1 MKKVS
6 LLFSMMLMIA
16 APLFAQSE
24 HGYIAGAGGFAI
36 TPQTTSGDAL
46 VEGGVRVAP
55 HLMLFGDLGQYHN
68 VQPSDVQPA
77 IDSTVAML
85 SSSQGLTTIGDG
97 RVPATY
103 ALGGLRYEIAT
114 STRVTPYVLGGIGF
128 AHLTPT
134 AQFTYSSGTM
144 PDGTTPT
151 AGTDIT
157 SQLVNAGF
165 FTAPASSNAFM
176 YTLGG
181 GIQVPVAT
189 HWNVDVG
196 YRFSRIAADTPL
208 NAQGATFGIGYRF

>member
-1 MKKVS
+1 MSVPVIAPCSKDDSAPSRGYTRPPYAPLKRRGTAAAPHDAEVFMKKVS

-103 ALGGLRYEIAT
+103 ALG
-114 STRVTPYVLGGIGF
+114 
-128 AHLTPT
+128 
-134 AQFTYSSGTM
+134 
-144 PDGTTPT
+144 
-151 AGTDIT
+151 
-157 SQLVNAGF
+157 
-165 FTAPASSNAFM
+165 
-176 YTLGG
+176 
-181 GIQVPVAT
+181 
-189 HWNVDVG
+189 
-196 YRFSRIAADTPL
+196 
-208 NAQGATFGIGYRF
+208 